1 VNLELSSRIYAVVRL
16 APDAPLP
23 GWALAGEFVSL
34 TRTRDELSVVC
45 EERLVPAPFDRE
57 GSWRVLKVGG
67 PLGSSLVGVLA
78 SIVSPL
84 ASAGVSIFAISTFDT
99 DYVLVK
105 DGGLVTALEALRSA
119 GHSVAS

>member
-1 VNLELSSRIYAVVRL
+1 MNLELLSRTYAVVRL

-45 EERLVPAPFDRE
+45 EERLVPAPLNRE
-57 GSWRVLKVGG
+57 GGWRALKVEG
-67 PLGSSLVGVLA
+67 PLDFAQVGVLA
-78 SIVSPL
+78 SIASPL
-84 ASAGVSIFAISTFDT
+84 ASAGVSIFTISTFDT

-105 DGGLVTALEALRSA
+105 DDRLVKALEALRSA
-119 GHSVAS
+119 GHMVG